1 MENNNNVPNK
11 RNKALNKKLV
21 LNHVII
27 IIFSIFLAMLV
38 KLIDKGWGDF
48 AQAVTQSRTIIQ
60 IFALAAVLALLQIVF
75 LYYILQTKK
84 DILENGKLLAV
95 LLTAVLITLLLS
107 YILGKYA
114 SVYLMPLALAGLL
127 IGILIDKRAAL
138 MANIF
143 INLGYFLC
151 FVILYGI
158 HETLISASAMLTGI
172 VAGTYMIL
180 MMEKTYTRMRFLLNG
195 LFIAAFIAPVAM
207 LSSAVVL
214 ENDWQ
219 DILYSG
225 MWSFLSAVLSVALF
239 ITVLPAFEKIFR
251 LSTNFGLEEICS
263 FDAPLLKRLSTE
275 APGTFNHSLSVGNLA
290 QLCALAIGENPQLA
304 KAAAY
309 YHDVGKL
316 RDPLCYVENQKDY
329 NPHDDFIPEVS
340 VYVIT
345 QHTNWGYELI
355 KKENLPDV
363 IADIAKEHHGTT
375 PVNYF
380 YNKVKKLTEER
391 VDSSEFCYDGPIP
404 SGRIGAIIMIAD
416 TVEAASRSQGISTDE
431 KELRAFIHELIE
443 EKRRLGQFDNCGLT
457 LRQLK
462 QIEDTLVEAL
472 PGVSHTR
479 IAYNTEKEDKKEIS

>member
-172 VAGTYMIL
+172 VA
-180 MMEKTYTRMRFLLNG
+180 
-195 LFIAAFIAPVAM
+195 
-207 LSSAVVL
+207 
-214 ENDWQ
+214 
-219 DILYSG
+219 
-225 MWSFLSAVLSVALF
+225 
-239 ITVLPAFEKIFR
+239 
-251 LSTNFGLEEICS
+251 
-263 FDAPLLKRLSTE
+263 
-275 APGTFNHSLSVGNLA
+275 
-290 QLCALAIGENPQLA
+290 
-304 KAAAY
+304 
-309 YHDVGKL
+309 
-316 RDPLCYVENQKDY
+316 
-329 NPHDDFIPEVS
+329 
-340 VYVIT
+340 
-345 QHTNWGYELI
+345 
-355 KKENLPDV
+355 
-363 IADIAKEHHGTT
+363 
-375 PVNYF
+375 
-380 YNKVKKLTEER
+380 
-391 VDSSEFCYDGPIP
+391 
-404 SGRIGAIIMIAD
+404 
-416 TVEAASRSQGISTDE
+416 
-431 KELRAFIHELIE
+431 
-443 EKRRLGQFDNCGLT
+443 
-457 LRQLK
+457 
-462 QIEDTLVEAL
+462 
-472 PGVSHTR
+472 
-479 IAYNTEKEDKKEIS
+479 